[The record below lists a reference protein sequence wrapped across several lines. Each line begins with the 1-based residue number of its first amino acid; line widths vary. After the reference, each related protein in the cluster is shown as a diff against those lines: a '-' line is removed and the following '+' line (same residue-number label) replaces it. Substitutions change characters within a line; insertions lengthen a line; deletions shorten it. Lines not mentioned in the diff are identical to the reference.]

1 MHYAT
6 ALLQLLQE
14 RNKLEVKDNLSCIN
28 CKTAD
33 MHPVRLVGDDDGGVL
48 LKVSRAYA
56 EQLESPEDRGGT
68 RLSSK
73 RATLQKVRVSSAHTD
88 PQHHSCGTKCDAEQI
103 RPSVF

>member
-56 EQLESPEDRGGT
+56 EQLESPADRGGT

-73 RATLQKVRVSSAHTD
+73 RATLQKVRLSSAHTD
-88 PQHHSCGTKCDAEQI
+88 PQHHSCGIKCVADHI
-103 RPSVF
+103 RPC